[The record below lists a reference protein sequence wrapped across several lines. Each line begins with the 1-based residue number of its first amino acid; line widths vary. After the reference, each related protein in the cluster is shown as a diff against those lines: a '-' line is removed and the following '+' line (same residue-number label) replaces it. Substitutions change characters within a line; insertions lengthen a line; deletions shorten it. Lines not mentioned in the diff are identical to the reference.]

1 MLISWINEWPCSVL
15 PLTLGI
21 ERVQLQV
28 QLSHSFMSSTAN
40 ILAGFSPGRECLL
53 FISSVPT
60 HHLDYFSAPGSLT
73 LSFAAFASLGFSLP
87 PTHRLEGSSSLLLPP
102 GFISS
107 LIPLVSVSSSQM
119 PTCQRPQSHRMPL
132 LAHHA
137 PLFRQALKL

>member
-15 PLTLGI
+15 PLTLDI
-21 ERVQLQV
+21 ERVQLHV

-73 LSFAAFASLGFSLP
+73 LSFAASTSSGFSLP
-87 PTHRLEGSSSLLLPP
+87 LYQPTGRREAHPFSCPLVSSLLWSPWSQCHHHKCLLARDPRAI
-102 GFISS
+102 GCFYW
-107 LIPLVSVSSSQM
+107 LI
-119 PTCQRPQSHRMPL
+119 MPL
-132 LAHHA
+132 CSDR
-137 PLFRQALKL
+137 P